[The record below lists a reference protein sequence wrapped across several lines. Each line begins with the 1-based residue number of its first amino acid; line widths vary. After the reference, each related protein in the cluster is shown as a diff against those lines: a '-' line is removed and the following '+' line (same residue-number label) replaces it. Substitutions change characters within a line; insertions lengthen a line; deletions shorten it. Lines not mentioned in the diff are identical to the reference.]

1 MTISRCISRC
11 TYRAR
16 HPLVAVAFGLFQL
29 LGASTSSA
37 TALLG
42 DAAPGA
48 PVARGARVAP
58 VAPLSAE
65 IPTFPTYQLAATSRQ
80 EFIVKADLLLAK
92 QIPEWEKSRIAGRH
106 EFVSLCMDRSARY
119 GLLSERS
126 VLAYTYASIWMG
138 RQFEDAS
145 APLLKVLNSGM
156 HEERK
161 SHAMLDWVND
171 QLDPKSTPG
180 SGVSAIVGSLDLTK
194 AWDER

>member
-11 TYRAR
+11 IYRAR
-16 HPLVAVAFGLFQL
+16 RPLVAAAFGLFQL
-29 LGASTSSA
+29 LGASPSSA

-42 DAAPGA
+42 IAAP
-48 PVARGARVAP
+48 VARVAP
-58 VAPLSAE
+58 VSAE
-65 IPTFPTYQLAATSRQ
+65 VPTFPTYQLAATSRQ

-92 QIPEWEKSRIAGRH
+92 QIPEWAKSSVAGRH

-145 APLLKVLNSGM
+145 EPLLKVLNSAM

-171 QLDPKSTPG
+171 QLDPKATPG

-194 AWDER
+194 SWDER